1 MTEKEI
7 AMQLTLKAMECG
19 YIVRSSMGKPV
30 SEQNER
36 NALKIGKF
44 FNTIYTEIHD
54 SEHDF
59 TIQS

>member
-19 YIVRSSMGKPV
+19 YIVRSSMEKPV
-30 SEQNER
+30 SEQNEI
-36 NALKIGKF
+36 NALEIGKL
-44 FNTIYTEIHD
+44 FNAIYTEIHD

>member
-19 YIVRSSMGKPV
+19 YIAKGVIEKSI

-36 NALKIGKF
+36 RASEIGKF

>member
-19 YIVRSSMGKPV
+19 YIVKSVLGKHA
-30 SEQNER
+30 SEQDEM
-36 NALKIGKF
+36 NASEISKF

-54 SEHDF
+54 SEYDF
-59 TIQS
+59 NVQS